1 MLEQILENY
10 PDDSFLKLDGFDD
23 AILGVDEKTMILIY
37 SVSKILEI
45 LYNQFDITQHD
56 LDEYDILTG
65 YTVED
70 KKREMA
76 LEYFD
81 FNINCA
87 YMGEKTPILC
97 FDNF

>member
-10 PDDSFLKLDGFDD
+10 SEDSFLKLDGFDD

-45 LYNQFDITQHD
+45 LYNQFEITQHD

-87 YMGEKTPILC
+87 YMGKKTPILC

>member
-1 MLEQILENY
+1 MLQQIFDNY
-10 PDDSFLKLDGFDD
+10 PDEKFLIMDGFDD
-23 AILGVDEKTMILIY
+23 AVIGLEEKSMVLIY

-45 LYNQFDITQHD
+45 LCEQFNLTEHD
-56 LDEYDILTG
+56 LDEYDILSG
-65 YTVED
+65 YSVED

>member
-1 MLEQILENY
+1 MLQQIFDNY
-10 PDDSFLKLDGFDD
+10 PDEKFLIMDGFDD
-23 AILGVDEKTMILIY
+23 AVIGLEEKSMVLIY
-37 SVSKILEI
+37 SVSKILQI
-45 LYNQFDITQHD
+45 LCEQFNLTEHD

-65 YTVED
+65 YSVED

-87 YMGEKTPILC
+87 YMGERTPILC

>member
-1 MLEQILENY
+1 MIEQILENY
-10 PDDSFLKLDGFDD
+10 SEDSFLKLDGFDD

-45 LYNQFDITQHD
+45 LYNQFELTEHD
-56 LDEYDILTG
+56 LDEYDILNG
-65 YTVED
+65 YSVED

-81 FNINCA
+81 FNINCS